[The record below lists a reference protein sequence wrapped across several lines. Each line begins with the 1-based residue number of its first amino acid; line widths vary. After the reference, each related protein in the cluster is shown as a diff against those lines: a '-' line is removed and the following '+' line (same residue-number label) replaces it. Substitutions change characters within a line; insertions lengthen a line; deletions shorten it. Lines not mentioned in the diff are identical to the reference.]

1 MTRELVIK
9 IHCDFCSKDVAEEDA
24 HSGELRLDGKFY
36 EIDLCPECSPSLT
49 TKLTPMP
56 ASQASVKTP
65 TQAPKDP
72 PRRYAATPKSA
83 RKVPC
88 PICGVLCKNDLGIR
102 FHTVKMHPEAA
113 SVKEAE

>member
-9 IHCDFCSKDVAEEDA
+9 IHCDFCSKDVTEEDA

-36 EIDLCPECSPSLT
+36 EIDLCPECAPSLT

-56 ASQASVKTP
+56 ASQASVKT
-65 TQAPKDP
+65 QVIPKDQP
-72 PRRYAATPKSA
+72 ARKYAATPKSA

-88 PICGVLCKNDLGIR
+88 PICGVLCKNDLGVR
-102 FHTVKMHPEAA
+102 FHTVKMHPVEAA
-113 SVKEAE
+113 AENP